1 MLMYIGIVFTFVL
14 GLILH
19 ETYRWSGRNLLVAF
33 LAPTN
38 ESLFE
43 HLKMLLTPY
52 LIWMLVEYVYYGQFM
67 HAFVPAKVLGLW
79 LGMCLIIGLY
89 LAYEWA
95 IGKPT
100 SKSTFIIWPKVL
112 IFAVAVVCAFVVAEF
127 LMTLTFMDSAA
138 LEIIFDVVLVSTILV
153 FAAFT
158 IYAPKHWLF
167 QG

>member
-1 MLMYIGIVFTFVL
+1 MLMYIGIVFTLLLGVL
-14 GLILH
+14 LH
-19 ETYRWSGRNLLVAF
+19 YTYGWSGKNLLVAF
-33 LAPTN
+33 LAPTS

-67 HAFVPAKVLGLW
+67 HAFVPAKVIGLW
-79 LGMCLIIGLY
+79 LGLGLVLGLY
-89 LAYEWA
+89 LLYERLPSKPSVS
-95 IGKPT
+95 GKT
-100 SKSTFIIWPKVL
+100 L
-112 IFAVAVVCAFVVAEF
+112 IFAVSAIIAFVVSEF

-138 LEIIFDVVLVSTILV
+138 LEIIFDVALVATVLI

-167 QG
+167 QASR